1 MNKNSDIL
9 KSRIRVLRII
19 ARMNIGGPAVQITGL
34 MQGLESS
41 KFQQRLVTGYCE
53 KDEADYLDSFAKE
66 IEVERISGFGKS
78 LNFIEDLKVL
88 IKIIIIIREFRP
100 HVIHTHTT
108 KAGVIGRVASL
119 LSGITS
125 YRVHTYHGH
134 LLNGYFSNY
143 KIKLLIFIERFL
155 AYFTHKIVSVGN
167 QVKQD
172 LLNVEIGN
180 ENKYVIIP
188 PGMNSPNPKS
198 REVALSELN
207 LSSEKIYCL
216 FLGRVTKIKRPDR
229 LIRVVEIIKSR
240 GVEIQF
246 LIAGSGDLLDSAKKE
261 VVRNNLPVTFL
272 GWRNDI
278 DTLFGLSDM
287 LLLTS
292 DNEGTPLSVVQAQ
305 MAGVPVVATNVGST
319 SEVMLNGVSGFLTSL
334 DPNEIADQLELLAKN
349 KFLRSSMGESGMKY
363 TSYKFSYE
371 RLVLDHSKLYLELV
385 TNQAIS

>member
-1 MNKNSDIL
+1 
-9 KSRIRVLRII
+9 
-19 ARMNIGGPAVQITGL
+19 MNIGGPAVQITGL

-78 LNFIEDLKVL
+78 LNFFEDLKVL
-88 IKIIIIIREFRP
+88 IRIILIIRQFRP
-100 HVIHTHTT
+100 HIIHTHTT

-119 LSGITS
+119 LSGIS
-125 YRVHTYHGH
+125 SFRVHTYHGH

-143 KIKLLIFIERFL
+143 KIKSLIFIERLL
-155 AYFTHKIVSVGN
+155 AYFTHKIVSVGY
-167 QVKQD
+167 QVKHD
-172 LLNVEIGN
+172 LLSVKIGN
-180 ENKYVIIP
+180 ETKFVIIP
-188 PGMNSPNPKS
+188 PGMNTPNPKS

-216 FLGRVTKIKRPDR
+216 FLGRVTKIKRLDR

-240 GVEIQF
+240 GVKIHF
-246 LIAGSGDLLDSAKKE
+246 LIAGSGALLDSVKKE
-261 VVRNNLPVTFL
+261 VLKKKLPVTFL

-278 DTLFGLSDM
+278 DTLFGISDM

-371 RLVLDHSKLYLELV
+371 RLVLDHSKMYLELI
-385 TNQAIS
+385 TNLAIS

>member
-1 MNKNSDIL
+1 
-9 KSRIRVLRII
+9 
-19 ARMNIGGPAVQITGL
+19 MNIGGPAVQITGL
-34 MQGLESS
+34 MKGLESS
-41 KFQQRLVTGYCE
+41 KFQQRLLTGYCE

-78 LNFIEDLKVL
+78 LNLIEDIKVL
-88 IKIIIIIREFRP
+88 IRIILIIREFRP
-100 HVIHTHTT
+100 HIIHTHTT

-134 LLNGYFSNY
+134 LLNGYFPNY

-155 AYFTHKIVSVGN
+155 AYFTHKIVSVGI

-172 LLNVEIGN
+172 LLNVNIGN
-180 ENKYVIIP
+180 ENKFVIIP
-188 PGMNSPNPKS
+188 PGMNVPNPKS

-240 GVEIQF
+240 DVEIQF

-278 DTLFGLSDM
+278 DTLLGLSDM

-334 DPNEIADQLELLAKN
+334 DPIEIADQLELLAKN